1 MKTFIVAYRE
11 PTALEQNQGMILCR
25 DGRGKVC
32 TFFCDNHARYAA
44 GALGVVDIMDE
55 EELKH
60 ENKKAK

>member
-11 PTALEQNQGMILCR
+11 PTELEYRQGMILCH
-25 DGRGKVC
+25 DGRGKVR
-32 TFFCDNHARYAA
+32 TFLSNEDAREAA

-55 EELKH
+55 EELKR